1 MSSIP
6 SKLTLQNT
14 RIVVDTSSNVP
25 DEQLKRFHALEVP
38 TLVIFGQESYRNKL
52 ELTEAQFYAKF
63 AASSVIPTTS
73 QPPPAFFMD
82 AYRTAFAEGAEHIIV
97 CTVSSKLSGT
107 HNSATLASQE
117 FGIDRFTMV
126 DTHFV
131 SLAAGFQMM
140 EAGRMLEAGVSQKDL
155 LHRLDVMRQQTV
167 GYAALETLKYIARSG
182 RISNIQAGIGE
193 LLQVKPILAVTD
205 HAVAADGRVRGR
217 KKSLQEIVDRVAL
230 ALKGRRAIVGVP
242 HANAP
247 EDAQTVEAEA
257 RARLQVAELYVSD
270 LGPAIATLA
279 GPGTVA
285 LLAVPLA

>member
-1 MSSIP
+1 
-6 SKLTLQNT
+6 
-14 RIVVDTSSNVP
+14 
-25 DEQLKRFHALEVP
+25 
-38 TLVIFGQESYRNKL
+38 
-52 ELTEAQFYAKF
+52 
-63 AASSVIPTTS
+63 
-73 QPPPAFFMD
+73 
-82 AYRTAFAEGAEHIIV
+82 
-97 CTVSSKLSGT
+97 
-107 HNSATLASQE
+107 
-117 FGIDRFTMV
+117 
-126 DTHFV
+126 
-131 SLAAGFQMM
+131 
-140 EAGRMLEAGVSQKDL
+140 MLEAGVSQKDL